1 MRKDYINYNGKQYR
15 VECNWNA
22 LIAYLE
28 SVGKNT
34 MADLAKIDQIPP
46 SDLTPLMAA
55 CVNEGERMD
64 GHDCNL
70 SAKEIGENVTTEEI
84 LDFFKV
90 YAAQTCSLAKKKSEK
105 TETEKPTMP

>member
-1 MRKDYINYNGKQYR
+1 MSKDYIDYNGKRLR

-34 MADLAKIDQIPP
+34 MADLAKIDHIPP

-64 GHDCNL
+64 GHESKL
-70 SAKEIGENVTTEEI
+70 TAIEIGENVTTEEI
-84 LDFFKV
+84 LDFFNI
-90 YAAQTCSLAKKKSEK
+90 YAAQTTSLAKKKTKKVE
-105 TETEKPTMP
+105 EKPPIP